1 MSFFR
6 LEPLVSTL
14 SSDVKTLSREAYTY
28 LYPLV
33 TMEVTRLQ
41 SSNVTEPTGAL
52 AGPPNTFR
60 HVRSFPDADFRAVVR
75 PNFDTLYS
83 TAWLDLSHGPQV
95 VHVPDTDDRYYLLPM
110 LDMWTNVFACP
121 GKRTSGTGEA
131 DFLVV
136 PPGWSGDVPDGMTLI
151 GAPTPHVWIIGR
163 TQTNGPADY
172 PAVHAIQDGFSI
184 RPLDPSTAVRPAI
197 DPDADMST
205 EPLELVNGLSAVAF
219 FTWAAKLLSINPPHD
234 TDFSVLARIANL
246 GIVPGQDFDPGRF
259 TPAEL
264 AELQAGATEALTELM
279 GSLPKLGHHAN
290 GWVSF
295 LDAMGV
301 YGNFYLK
308 RAMVALVGLGANP
321 EEDAVYPIL
330 TADADGEPLVGGASY
345 VLHFEKAELPPVFA
359 FWSLTM
365 YDEEGYQVAND
376 LDRFAIGD
384 RDPLSYGADGSL
396 DLYLQ
401 PTSPGAAK
409 EANWLPTSTSGRLG
423 ITMRLY
429 GPTSRVLSG
438 EWSPPPV
445 RKA

>member
-1 MSFFR
+1 M
-6 LEPLVSTL
+6 STL
-14 SSDVKTLSREAYTY
+14 SSDVKTLSQEAFTY

-60 HVRSFPDADFRAVVR
+60 HVRAFPDADFRSVVR

-110 LDMWTNVFACP
+110 LDMWTDVFACP

-136 PPGWSGDVPDGMTLI
+136 PPGWSGDVPEGMTVI

-184 RPLDPSTAVRPAI
+184 RPLDAANTYRPAI
-197 DPDADMST
+197 DPNADMST

-246 GIVPGQDFDPGRF
+246 GIVPGREFDPGRF
-259 TPAEL
+259 SATEL
-264 AELQAGATEALTELM
+264 ADLQAGATAALKELM
-279 GSLPKLGHHAN
+279 ETLPKLGTHAN

-295 LDAMGV
+295 LDTMGV

-308 RAMVALVGLGANP
+308 RSMVTLVGLGANP

-330 TADADGEPLVGGASY
+330 TADADGEPLVGGAPY
-345 VLHFEKAELPPVFA
+345 ILHFEKDELPPVFA

-365 YDEEGYQVAND
+365 YDEEGYQVANE
-376 LDRFAIGD
+376 LNRFAIGD

-401 PTSPGAAK
+401 HTNPGPDK
-409 EANWLPTSTSGRLG
+409 ESNWLPTSASGRLG

-429 GPTSRVLSG
+429 GPKPRALTG
-438 EWSPPPV
+438 EWAPPAV